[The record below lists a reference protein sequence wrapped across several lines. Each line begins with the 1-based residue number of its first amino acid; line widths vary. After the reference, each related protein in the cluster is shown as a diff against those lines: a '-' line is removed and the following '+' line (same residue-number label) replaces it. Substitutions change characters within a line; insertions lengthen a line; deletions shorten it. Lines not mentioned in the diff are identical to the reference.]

1 MYSRCIIPRLQVLI
15 GQRTEIEEEEKD
27 DENVDLQVELEK
39 DRRKRNRKRGNVAP
53 PQKKLKTKIKDD
65 ENEVVKDND
74 VDDDEKKSNEPKASK
89 AIETLNLFS
98 IFNSNSK
105 FKNSPGSQARKKPKP
120 KRTYLPKVKFK
131 TLDKYFNNNIDGKED
146 DKSL

>member
-53 PQKKLKTKIKDD
+53 PQKKLKTKDD